1 MSWKIAILVALLTA
15 VITGAVTAFVADHV
29 TKAMKVSNFEGGRGY
44 AVMFLILA
52 ALVGG
57 VIIGLVTTGVVGSVQ
72 WGHFWKA
79 QGWSLL
85 VSNGIVFAIAG
96 LCLLSLPKQLLMD
109 GELIALDAE
118 IFVPEDLGPTGSPDE
133 KNLHLSLYANKD
145 DNRYV
150 DIDTNKL
157 RHEAGMLVI
166 PVEADLNTVSPG
178 RMLSLTVNDSVG
190 YTLDMPLQPA
200 PGKEDMAW
208 TERLPMRLSKVANTK
223 YEYTRV
229 LVRYRVV
236 RKGKPE
242 KG

>member
-1 MSWKIAILVALLTA
+1 MSWKIAILVAFLTA
-15 VITGAVTAFVADHV
+15 VITGIVTAFVAEYT

-44 AVMFLILA
+44 AVIFLILA
-52 ALVGG
+52 GLIGG
-57 VIIGLVTTGVVGSVQ
+57 LIIGLVTTALVGATE

-85 VSNGIVFAIAG
+85 ASNGIVFLIMG
-96 LCLLSLPKQLLMD
+96 LCLLSIPKKPLLD
-109 GELIALDAE
+109 GEAIALEAE
-118 IFVPEDLGPTGSPDE
+118 IFVPEDLGPTGSPSE
-133 KNLHLSLYANKD
+133 KNLRLSLYAGRD

-150 DIDTNKL
+150 DIDTRRL
-157 RHEAGMLVI
+157 RHEAGMVVI
-166 PVEADLNTVSPG
+166 PVETFLNTVAPM

-200 PGKEDMAW
+200 PRKEDLAW
-208 TERLPMRLSKVANTK
+208 TERLPMRLSQVTNTR

-236 RKGKPE
+236 KKGKPE
-242 KG
+242 KD

>member
-1 MSWKIAILVALLTA
+1 MSWKIAILVAFLTA

-44 AVMFLILA
+44 AVMFLILG
-52 ALVGG
+52 ALIGG
-57 VIIGLVTTGVVGSVQ
+57 VIIGLVTTGAVGAVD

-85 VSNGIVFAIAG
+85 ASNGIVFTIAG
-96 LCLLSLPKQLLMD
+96 LCLLSVPKQLLMD
-109 GELIALDAE
+109 GELIALKAE
-118 IFVPEDLGPTGSPDE
+118 IFVPDDLGPTGPPNE
-133 KNLHLSLYANKD
+133 KDLYLSLYAGKD
-145 DNRYV
+145 DNHYV
-150 DIDTNKL
+150 DIDTNRL
-157 RHEAGMLVI
+157 RHEEGMLVI

-178 RMLSLTVNDSVG
+178 RMLSLTVNDSIG

-200 PGKEDMAW
+200 PRKEDLAW
-208 TERLPMRLSKVANTK
+208 TERLPMRLSKVSNVK

-236 RKGKPE
+236 KKGKPV
-242 KG
+242 KD

>member
-15 VITGAVTAFVADHV
+15 VITGTVTAFVADYV

-57 VIIGLVTTGVVGSVQ
+57 LIIGLVTTGVVGALE

-85 VSNGIVFAIAG
+85 VSNGTVFGIAG
-96 LCLLSLPKQLLMD
+96 LCLLSVPKKLLLD
-109 GELIALDAE
+109 GEAIALEAE
-118 IFVPEDLGPTGSPDE
+118 IFVPDDLGPTGSPNE
-133 KNLHLSLYANKD
+133 GNLYLSLYAGKD
-145 DNRYV
+145 DNNFV
-150 DIDTNKL
+150 KIDTTRL
-157 RHEAGMLVI
+157 RHEEGMLVI
-166 PVEADLNTVSPG
+166 PVETPLNTVAPL
-178 RMLSLTVNDSVG
+178 RMLSLTVNDSMG

-200 PGKEDMAW
+200 PRKEDLAW
-208 TERLPMRLSKVANTK
+208 TERLPMRLSKVSNVK

-236 RKGKPE
+236 KKGKPE
-242 KG
+242 KD